1 MISKQKELT
10 NKFKSLKVKLD
21 EETMVPREWVILR
34 DVAKAP
40 ATFSSVKHGID
51 SSTSRFDKEKKH
63 GENTKLIWV
72 LAIS

>member
-34 DVAKAP
+34 DVAKVP
-40 ATFSSVKHGID
+40 ATFSSAKHD
-51 SSTSRFDKEKKH
+51 LSTARFDKEKKH
-63 GENTKLIWV
+63 GENTKLD
-72 LAIS
+72 

>member
-1 MISKQKELT
+1 MSSSMISKQKELT

-34 DVAKAP
+34 DVAKVP

-51 SSTSRFDKEKKH
+51 SSTARFDKEKKH
-63 GENTKLIWV
+63 GENTKLN
-72 LAIS
+72 